1 MDALS
6 RTDTLHCSSGL
17 FIHINTVRV
26 GYNHNYACL
35 DEPDFCP
42 NHNLPTANPYFQY
55 LSHLCDGRE
64 SCILS
69 SAELKDQSSAEPPIF
84 HACGNEST
92 KLLRNKVEV
101 NYSCVNFIPTERE
114 SHHLQ
119 VLNFVPLFNEKTT
132 FNDHRAPCSIQ
143 LISM

>member
-1 MDALS
+1 MNSHEAEACYMDALS

-42 NHNLPTANPYFQY
+42 NHNLSTANPYFQY
-55 LSHLCDGRE
+55 LSDLCDGRM

-114 SHHLQ
+114 SHHLS
-119 VLNFVPLFNEKTT
+119 FNVSSEL
-132 FNDHRAPCSIQ
+132 RA
-143 LISM
+143 LV